1 LSIEIRAD
9 IREVLREGT
18 PVVGLEST
26 LISHGLPRPENL
38 SVAREA
44 ERAVRAKASGLP
56 DTFCASCPLL
66 YERYS
71 WCKAT

>member
-1 LSIEIRAD
+1 MSIEIRAD

-38 SVAREA
+38 NVAREA
-44 ERAVRAKASGLP
+44 ERAVRAEGIRVTGHLLCLLP
-56 DTFCASCPLL
+56 TL
-66 YERYS
+66 E
-71 WCKAT
+71 

>member
-1 LSIEIRAD
+1 MSIEIRAD

-38 SVAREA
+38 NVAREA
-44 ERAVRAKASGLP
+44 ECAEGIRVTGYPLCLLP
-56 DTFCASCPLL
+56 TLV
-66 YERYS
+66 
-71 WCKAT
+71 